1 MRKPLLKKLTLCS
14 IYSALAIISFV
25 IENLFPPLF
34 LPGAR
39 MGVSNVF
46 ILICLITLGPKYA
59 VISLILKTTLGSII
73 SGNAFAIVYSLPSGL
88 IALTVETLALY
99 LMKKVSILATSIMG
113 AVINTTFQNL
123 TFCIITNTSQYLL
136 KTNTTST
143 MQNYFQI
150 RNSQNE
156 LKRNI
161 YMRTYHVSLNFQKKS
176 SATLKFNLK
185 YKFEVQSMNSL
196 LVK

>member
-1 MRKPLLKKLTLCS
+1 MRRPLLKKLTLCS

-59 VISLILKTTLGSII
+59 VITLILKTTLGSII

-88 IALTVETLALY
+88 IALVIETLSLY
-99 LMKKVSILATSIMG
+99 LMKKVSVLATSIVG
-113 AVINTTFQNL
+113 AVVNTTFQNL
-123 TFCIITNTSQYLL
+123 TFCIITNTSEYLL
-136 KTNTTST
+136 YLPYLALIAVVSGMIIGFAVYLTIKKLPNEIFTS
-143 MQNYFQI
+143 
-150 RNSQNE
+150 
-156 LKRNI
+156 
-161 YMRTYHVSLNFQKKS
+161 
-176 SATLKFNLK
+176 NLRD
-185 YKFEVQSMNSL
+185 
-196 LVK
+196 